1 MLKPW
6 VDAVSFRVV
15 FIAFII
21 YGLRYLT
28 ELIDKIQ
35 APGWRSLHE
44 VGPAH
49 ADLAAQ
55 AGPSDLVA
63 QDRSRSSSKEALC
76 FDFEMINKQIGL
88 IFVWFQIK

>member
-21 YGLRYLT
+21 YGLRYPT
-28 ELIDKIQ
+28 ELIGQIQ
-35 APGWRSLHE
+35 APGWRSLHGA
-44 VGPAH
+44 GPAH

-63 QDRSRSSSKEALC
+63 QDRSRSSSKEALR

-88 IFVWFQIK
+88 IFVWFRIK